1 MKLAASMNDYR
12 GSSFSRRKRKG
23 FIPVILF
30 LLFVGVV
37 IYMGIDLFRASPVR
51 VSGPADTEFQAVE
64 ATETATVEDLHGKT
78 LFPVGENGLPV
89 GVGDDDAWVKIVK
102 ERFRLYVYR
111 GEQKIAAFPV
121 AIGLGVGNKEK
132 VGDRRTP
139 EGTFKVIQIQDAS
152 YWTHDFGDG
161 KGPIDGAYGPVF
173 IRLETGWKGIGI
185 HGTHDPS
192 SIEKRVT
199 EGCIRLTNENVEIL
213 KGQIDIGT
221 VVVITP

>member
-1 MKLAASMNDYR
+1 MNDYR
-12 GSSFSRRKRKG
+12 SSSLSRRKRKG

-30 LLFVGVV
+30 LLFVGAV
-37 IYMGIDLFRASPVR
+37 IYMGVDLFRTDPVR
-51 VSGPADTEFQAVE
+51 VSGAVDGNVEALPTEDPAVKEVQGQAV
-64 ATETATVEDLHGKT
+64 

-89 GVGDDDAWVKIVK
+89 GVGEDDAWVKIVK

-121 AIGLGVGNKEK
+121 AIGEGVGNKEK

-139 EGTFKVIQIQDAS
+139 EGTFKVVQIQDAS

-213 KGQIDIGT
+213 KGQIGVGT

>member
-1 MKLAASMNDYR
+1 MKLAASMNGYR
-12 GSSFSRRKRKG
+12 GSSYSRRRRRR
-23 FIPVILF
+23 FIPAILF

-37 IYMGIDLFRASPVR
+37 VYMGVDLFRSHPVK
-51 VSGPADTEFQAVE
+51 VSGPEESPAAAVE
-64 ATETATVEDLHGKT
+64 PKPADDVLAVEGKV

-89 GVGDDDAWVKIVK
+89 GVGDDDVWVKIVK
-102 ERFRLYVYR
+102 ERFRLYVNR
-111 GEQKIAAFPV
+111 GDQKIAAFPV
-121 AIGLGVGNKEK
+121 AIGSNPGNKET

-139 EGTFKVIQIQDAS
+139 EGTFKVVQIQDAS

-161 KGPIDGAYGPVF
+161 KGPIDGAYGPLF

-192 SIEKRVT
+192 SIGKRVT

-213 KGQIDIGT
+213 EGQIGIGT

>member
-12 GSSFSRRKRKG
+12 GSSFYTRRKRRR

-30 LLFVGVV
+30 LLFVGAVV
-37 IYMGIDLFRASPVR
+37 YMGVDLFRSSPIK
-51 VSGPADTEFQAVE
+51 VSGAGDAEAPAVE
-64 ATETATVEDLHGKT
+64 APAVEELQGKVP
-78 LFPVGENGLPV
+78 FPVGENGLPV
-89 GVGDDDAWVKIVK
+89 GVGDEDVWVKIVK

-121 AIGLGVGNKEK
+121 AIGSNPGNKEK

-139 EGTFKVIQIQDAS
+139 EGTFKIIQIQDAS

-173 IRLETGWKGIGI
+173 MRLETGWKGIGI
-185 HGTHDPS
+185 HGTHDPD
-192 SIEKRVT
+192 SIEKMVT

>member
-12 GSSFSRRKRKG
+12 GSSFYTRRKRRG

-30 LLFVGVV
+30 LLFVGAV
-37 IYMGIDLFRASPVR
+37 IYMGVDLFKFRPVE
-51 VSGPADTEFQAVE
+51 VSGSDEVE
-64 ATETATVEDLHGKT
+64 VPPVETAVVDEVHGKA

-89 GVGDDDAWVKIVK
+89 GVADGDVWVKIVK
-102 ERFRLYVYR
+102 NRFRLYVNR
-111 GEQKIAAFPV
+111 GDQKIAAFPV
-121 AIGLGVGNKEK
+121 AIGSGEGNKEE

-139 EGTFKVIQIQDAS
+139 EGTFKIIQIQDAS

-192 SIEKRVT
+192 SIEKMVT

-213 KGQIDIGT
+213 KGQIDVGT